1 MDFNLFER
9 DDVAAGASYLFYLRS
24 VVSLA
29 ASKPP
34 SGQRQVALCDASV
47 AFFHADMDEWLCV
60 MPPPG
65 LRRPGRVLQLHKALC
80 GTRPASRLWQ
90 S

>member
-9 DDVAAGASYLFYLRS
+9 DDVAAGAPCRFYLRLA
-24 VVSLA
+24 VPLA

-34 SGQRQVALCDASV
+34 SGRRQVALCEASA
-47 AFFHADMDEWLCV
+47 AFFHADMGERLCV

-65 LRRPGRVLQLHKALC
+65 LRRPGR
-80 GTRPASRLWQ
+80 
-90 S
+90 

>member
-9 DDVAAGASYLFYLRS
+9 DDVAAGAPYLFYMCL

-34 SGQRQVALCDASV
+34 SGQRHVALCDASV
-47 AFFHADMDEWLCV
+47 AFFHADMGEWLCA

-65 LRRPGRVLQLHKALC
+65 LRRPGQ
-80 GTRPASRLWQ
+80 
-90 S
+90 